1 MDLTNQMPIATKS
14 SKFDISKESDTAKI
28 AKEVSKKIKKGDI
41 LFFFGEIGV
50 GKTTFIKYLIN
61 NLQKINKVKL
71 TEVPSPTFN
80 LLYEYDVKSLKI
92 MHYDLY
98 RLKTNKEIEQLGI
111 FEDSSNILSII
122 EWPEKMEK
130 KNNNRLEIA
139 FYYES
144 DEESRKLKIQ
154 GFGKWKNFK
163 LNGI

>member
-1 MDLTNQMPIATKS
+1 
-14 SKFDISKESDTAKI
+14 
-28 AKEVSKKIKKGDI
+28 
-41 LFFFGEIGV
+41 
-50 GKTTFIKYLIN
+50 
-61 NLQKINKVKL
+61 
-71 TEVPSPTFN
+71 
-80 LLYEYDVKSLKI
+80 

-130 KNNNRLEIA
+130 KNNNRLEIT

>member
-80 LLYEYDVKSLKI
+80 LLHEYKVKNLLI
-92 MHYDLY
+92 EHYDLF
-98 RLKTNKEIEQLGI
+98 RIEKKIDIKNLGI
-111 FEDSSNILSII
+111 LENCSSILTLI
-122 EWPEKMEK
+122 EWPEKISKRPK
-130 KNNNRLEIA
+130 KRIELL
-139 FYYES
+139 FKYKSKS
-144 DEESRKLKIQ
+144 DKRILKINE
-154 GFGKWKNFK
+154 FR
-163 LNGI
+163 

>member
-50 GKTTFIKYLIN
+50 GKTTFIKYMIN

-80 LLYEYDVKSLKI
+80 LLHEYKVKNLLI
-92 MHYDLY
+92 EHYDLF
-98 RLKTNKEIEQLGI
+98 RIEKKIDIKNLGI
-111 FEDSSNILSII
+111 LENCSSILTLV
-122 EWPEKMEK
+122 EWPEKISKRPK
-130 KNNNRLEIA
+130 KRIELL
-139 FYYES
+139 FKYKSKS
-144 DEESRKLKIQ
+144 DKRILKINE
-154 GFGKWKNFK
+154 FR
-163 LNGI
+163 

>member
-50 GKTTFIKYLIN
+50 GKTTFIKYMIN

-80 LLYEYDVKSLKI
+80 LLHEYKVKNLLI
-92 MHYDLY
+92 EHYDLF
-98 RLKTNKEIEQLGI
+98 RIEKKIDIKNLGI
-111 FEDSSNILSII
+111 LENCSSILTLI
-122 EWPEKMEK
+122 EWPEKISKRPK
-130 KNNNRLEIA
+130 KRIELL
-139 FYYES
+139 FKYKSKS
-144 DEESRKLKIQ
+144 DKRILKINE
-154 GFGKWKNFK
+154 FR
-163 LNGI
+163 

>member
-61 NLQKINKVKL
+61 NLQQINKVKL

-80 LLYEYDVKSLKI
+80 LLHEYKVKNILI
-92 MHYDLY
+92 EHYDLF
-98 RLKTNKEIEQLGI
+98 RIEKKIDIKNLGI
-111 FEDSSNILSII
+111 LENCSSILTLV
-122 EWPEKMEK
+122 EWPEKISKRPK
-130 KNNNRLEIA
+130 KRIELL
-139 FYYES
+139 FKYKSKS
-144 DEESRKLKIQ
+144 DKRILKINE
-154 GFGKWKNFK
+154 FR
-163 LNGI
+163 

>member
-80 LLYEYDVKSLKI
+80 LLHEYKVKNILI
-92 MHYDLY
+92 EHYDLF
-98 RLKTNKEIEQLGI
+98 RIEKKIDIKNLGI
-111 FEDSSNILSII
+111 LENCSSILTLI
-122 EWPEKMEK
+122 EWPEKISKRPK
-130 KNNNRLEIA
+130 KRIELL
-139 FYYES
+139 FKYKSKS
-144 DEESRKLKIQ
+144 DKRILKINE
-154 GFGKWKNFK
+154 FR
-163 LNGI
+163 

>member
-61 NLQKINKVKL
+61 NLQQINKVKL

-80 LLYEYDVKSLKI
+80 LLHEYKVKNLLI
-92 MHYDLY
+92 EHYDLF
-98 RLKTNKEIEQLGI
+98 RIEKKIDIKNLGI
-111 FEDSSNILSII
+111 LENCSSILTLI
-122 EWPEKMEK
+122 EWPEKISKRPK
-130 KNNNRLEIA
+130 KRIELL
-139 FYYES
+139 FKYKSKS
-144 DEESRKLKIQ
+144 DKRILKINE
-154 GFGKWKNFK
+154 FR
-163 LNGI
+163 

>member
-28 AKEVSKKIKKGDI
+28 AKEVSKKIEKGDI

-80 LLYEYDVKSLKI
+80 LLYEYKVKKLLI
-92 MHYDLY
+92 EHYDLF
-98 RLKTNKEIEQLGI
+98 RIEKKIDIKNLGI
-111 FEDSSNILSII
+111 LENCSSILTLV
-122 EWPEKMEK
+122 EWPEKISKRPK
-130 KNNNRLEIA
+130 KRIELL
-139 FYYES
+139 FKYKSKS
-144 DEESRKLKIQ
+144 DKRILKINE
-154 GFGKWKNFK
+154 FR
-163 LNGI
+163 

>member
-50 GKTTFIKYLIN
+50 GKTTFIKYMIN

-80 LLYEYDVKSLKI
+80 LLHEYKVKNILI
-92 MHYDLY
+92 EHYDLF
-98 RLKTNKEIEQLGI
+98 RIEKKIDIKNLGI
-111 FEDSSNILSII
+111 LENCSSILTLV
-122 EWPEKMEK
+122 EWPEKISKRPK
-130 KNNNRLEIA
+130 KRIELL
-139 FYYES
+139 FKYKSKS
-144 DEESRKLKIQ
+144 DKRILKINE
-154 GFGKWKNFK
+154 FR
-163 LNGI
+163 

>member
-28 AKEVSKKIKKGDI
+28 AKEVSKKIKNGDI

-80 LLYEYDVKSLKI
+80 LLHEYKVKNILI
-92 MHYDLY
+92 EHYDLF
-98 RLKTNKEIEQLGI
+98 RIEKKIDIKNLGI
-111 FEDSSNILSII
+111 LENRSSILTLV
-122 EWPEKMEK
+122 EWPEKISKRPK
-130 KNNNRLEIA
+130 KRIELL
-139 FYYES
+139 FKYKSKS
-144 DEESRKLKIQ
+144 DKRILKINE
-154 GFGKWKNFK
+154 FR
-163 LNGI
+163 

>member
-80 LLYEYDVKSLKI
+80 LLHEYKVKNLLI
-92 MHYDLY
+92 EHYDLF
-98 RLKTNKEIEQLGI
+98 RIEKKIDIKNLGVL
-111 FEDSSNILSII
+111 ENCSSILTLV
-122 EWPEKMEK
+122 EWPEKISKRPK
-130 KNNNRLEIA
+130 KRIELL
-139 FYYES
+139 FKYKSKS
-144 DEESRKLKIQ
+144 DKRILKINE
-154 GFGKWKNFK
+154 FR
-163 LNGI
+163 

>member
-61 NLQKINKVKL
+61 NLQQASKVNL

-80 LLYEYDVKSLKI
+80 LLHEYKI
-92 MHYDLY
+92 KKLLIEHYDLF
-98 RLKTNKEIEQLGI
+98 RIEKKIDIKNLGI
-111 FEDSSNILSII
+111 LENCSSILTLV
-122 EWPEKMEK
+122 EWPEKISKSPK
-130 KNNNRLEIA
+130 KRIELL
-139 FYYES
+139 FKYKSKS
-144 DEESRKLKIQ
+144 DKRILKINE
-154 GFGKWKNFK
+154 FR
-163 LNGI
+163 

>member
-71 TEVPSPTFN
+71 TGVPSPTFN
-80 LLYEYDVKSLKI
+80 LLHEYKVKSLLI
-92 MHYDLY
+92 EHYDLF
-98 RLKTNKEIEQLGI
+98 RIEKKIDIKNLGI
-111 FEDSSNILSII
+111 LENCSSILTLV
-122 EWPEKMEK
+122 EWPEKISKSPK
-130 KNNNRLEIA
+130 KRIELL
-139 FYYES
+139 FKYKSKS
-144 DEESRKLKIQ
+144 DKRILKINE
-154 GFGKWKNFK
+154 FR
-163 LNGI
+163 

>member
-1 MDLTNQMPIATKS
+1 MPIATKS

-80 LLYEYDVKSLKI
+80 LLHEYKVKNILI
-92 MHYDLY
+92 EHYDLF
-98 RLKTNKEIEQLGI
+98 RIEKKIDIKNLGI
-111 FEDSSNILSII
+111 LENRSSILTLV
-122 EWPEKMEK
+122 EWPEKISKRPK
-130 KNNNRLEIA
+130 KRIELL
-139 FYYES
+139 FKYKSKS
-144 DEESRKLKIQ
+144 DKRILKINE
-154 GFGKWKNFK
+154 FR
-163 LNGI
+163 